1 MKAYRLASR
10 EEHPDNT
17 IIKINDQLTVGGDEL
32 LIIAG
37 PCAVEGREPY
47 LEAARSVKDGGA
59 KVLRGGAFK
68 PRTSPYSFTGLAREG
83 LEILAEARQQTG
95 LPVVTEVM
103 DAREL
108 ELVYAYA
115 DILQVGSRNMQN
127 YTLLNAVGQTQKP
140 VVLKRGFAATIQEWL
155 LAAEHIMAA
164 GNSQVILCER
174 GIRTFETY
182 TRNTIDLGA
191 VVAAKE
197 LSHLPVIVDPSHGT
211 GRVSMVGP
219 IARAAIAA
227 GADGVMV
234 EVHQNPAEALSDG
247 FQSLTPT
254 SFAQMMSELQ
264 RVAEAVGRVLTVPAI
279 IPKVKPDN
287 SLYLC

>member
-10 EEHPDNT
+10 EEYPENT

-37 PCAVEGREPY
+37 PCAVEGRESY
-47 LEAARSVKDGGA
+47 LEAARLVKDSGA

-83 LEILAEARQQTG
+83 LEILAEARLATG

-115 DILQVGSRNMQN
+115 DVLQVGSRNMQN
-127 YTLLNAVGQTQKP
+127 YSLLNAVGQTQKP
-140 VVLKRGFAATIQEWL
+140 VLLKRGFAATIQEWL

-219 IARAAIAA
+219 IAQAAIAA

-247 FQSLTPT
+247 FQSLTPA
-254 SFAQMMSELQ
+254 SFARMMSELQ
-264 RVAEAVGRVLTVPAI
+264 RVAEAVGRILTIPAI
-279 IPKVKPDN
+279 IPK
-287 SLYLC
+287 